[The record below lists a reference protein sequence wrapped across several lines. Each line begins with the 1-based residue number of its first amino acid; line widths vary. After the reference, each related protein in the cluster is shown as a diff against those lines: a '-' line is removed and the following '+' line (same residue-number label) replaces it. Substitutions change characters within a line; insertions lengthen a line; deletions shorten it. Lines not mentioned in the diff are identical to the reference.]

1 MKLKILILAFCLG
14 IFSTLTSSAQ
24 IYRSCTSTMEF
35 EKGKD
40 TLSDAKALKT
50 YMIYNSGAGEF
61 TFKID
66 LNSIVTGNILFD
78 AKFADLEDQYI
89 IFKGNN
95 TGQANELVTT
105 ANDKKDRTFSGT
117 ISMNSISQACT
128 IIVQSVNYADKT
140 ESKSLKL
147 DIIFDLDP
155 IKLNIPVLKDMTKD
169 PIEVE
174 VNGGYVNLVN

>member
-1 MKLKILILAFCLG
+1 MKLKILLLVFCAG
-14 IFSTLTSSAQ
+14 IFSVLTSSAQ

-66 LNSIVTGNILFD
+66 LSSIITGNTLMD

-89 IFKGNN
+89 LFKGNYV
-95 TGQANELVTT
+95 GQADELVSGT
-105 ANDKKDRTFSGT
+105 NDKKNRTFTGT
-117 ISMNSISQACT
+117 ISLNSNSQTCT
-128 IIVQSVNYADKT
+128 ILVQSVNYADKT

-147 DIIFDLDP
+147 DIVFDLDP
-155 IKLNIPVLKDMTKD
+155 IKLNIPLLKELTQA